1 MADIDNIELRSEK
14 TRQIIG
20 MVPSR
25 IVRYGTLIISAIIIA
40 LLIAAYFI
48 PYPDNLQI
56 NAMVLDAE
64 DGDLQIQ
71 AYVPYSYVSTIHEG
85 MNANIEFEGYPS
97 ADYGFIATTVDH
109 INKDVQN
116 INGQNH
122 FTIYMD
128 IQCSENIT
136 LLSGM
141 NGTANVL
148 ISNQSILKKLLSIK

>member
-97 ADYGFIATTVDH
+97 VDYGYTAAIVTNIDKEVRS
-109 INKDVQN
+109 
-116 INGQNH
+116 INGQNF
-122 FTIYMD
+122 FTVYMD
-128 IQCSENIT
+128 IPGSKNIT
-136 LLSGM
+136 LLSEM
-141 NGTANVL
+141 NGTANIL
-148 ISNQSILKKLLSIK
+148 ISDTSILHKILKL

>member
-48 PYPDNLQI
+48 PYPDNLQV
-56 NAMVLDAE
+56 NAMVVNTE
-64 DGDLQIQ
+64 DGEQQIQ
-71 AYVPYSYVSTIHEG
+71 AYVPYSYVSTIHGG

-97 ADYGFIATTVDH
+97 ADYGFIATTVKH

-128 IQCSENIT
+128 IQCNENIA

-141 NGTANVL
+141 IGTANILV
-148 ISNQSILKKLLSIK
+148 SDKSILHKMMKL

>member
-1 MADIDNIELRSEK
+1 MANIDNIELRSEK

-48 PYPDNLQI
+48 PYPDNLQV
-56 NAMVLDAE
+56 NAMVVNTE
-64 DGDLQIQ
+64 DGEQQIQ

-85 MNANIEFEGYPS
+85 MNANIEFDGYPS
-97 ADYGFIATTVDH
+97 ADYGFIATTVKH

-128 IQCSENIT
+128 IQCNENIA

-141 NGTANVL
+141 IGTANILV
-148 ISNQSILKKLLSIK
+148 SDKSILHKMMKL

>member
-48 PYPDNLQI
+48 PYPDNLQV
-56 NAMVLDAE
+56 NAMVVNTE
-64 DGDLQIQ
+64 DGEQQIQ

-85 MNANIEFEGYPS
+85 MNANIEFDGYPS
-97 ADYGFIATTVDH
+97 ADYGYTTAIVTD
-109 INKDVQN
+109 IDKGVYS
-116 INGQNH
+116 IGGQNYFAIH
-122 FTIYMD
+122 MK
-128 IQCSENIT
+128 IQNSKNVA
-136 LLSGM
+136 LFPGM
-141 NGTANVL
+141 KGTAN
-148 ISNQSILKKLLSIK
+148 ILLSDKKLLEKLSKI